1 MSGMQAARRRT
12 RRPVFRPRGVP
23 ARVPLHPGLFLQK
36 NYLAPMGINQTEMA
50 RALGIS
56 RRRLNEILQ
65 GKRSMTPD
73 TAIRCA
79 LAFHADVSFWLSMQ
93 TAWDSFQTW
102 KLLRGASA
110 FRLPAST
117 GFSPR

>member
-1 MSGMQAARRRT
+1 MPAMQTGRRRP
-12 RRPVFRPRGVP
+12 RRPVFRPQGVP
-23 ARVPLHPGLFLQK
+23 ARAPLHPGLFLQK
-36 NYLAPMGINQTEMA
+36 HYLAPMGINQTEMA
-50 RALGIS
+50 RVLGIS

-79 LAFHADVSFWLSMQ
+79 LAFRADVSFWLSMQ

-102 KLLRGASA
+102 KSMRAAVTFRPPASA
-110 FRLPAST
+110 